1 MRCGQ
6 ISSQKRS
13 LWLKEDQ
20 AEEWRLGDHV
30 EAVGKFQV
38 RGEVA

>member
-1 MRCGQ
+1 MVRLVAK
-6 ISSQKRS
+6 KRS

-20 AEEWRLGDHV
+20 AEEWRLGDHM

-38 RGEVA
+38 SGEVA